1 MGFLK
6 TNTFLSPAS
15 LETQRPQRKKPN
27 LESFVL
33 TPNIFSSLR
42 ALRPLREIIVLWF
55 LFLISTLLF
64 FASCAAP
71 PGLPERGAA
80 IAVWPIEDLSPATGS
95 RPDLGEILADQVI
108 DALKKRGDYVVVE
121 RKRLALALEELRLGT
136 TALADEATRLRLG
149 KIIGARWMIFGGYL
163 VVGDQMRLDLRLV
176 QVETGKVTKAVQK
189 TTTSR
194 DMMEWMAVA
203 RRAAEELF

>member
-95 RPDLGEILADQVI
+95 RPDPGEILADQVI
-108 DALKKRGDYVVVE
+108 DTLKKRGDYVVVE

>member
-42 ALRPLREIIVLWF
+42 ALQPLREIIVFLF
-55 LFLISTLLF
+55 LFLISGLLF
-64 FASCAAP
+64 LASCAAP
-71 PGLPERGAA
+71 PALPERGAA

>member
-1 MGFLK
+1 MGFL
-6 TNTFLSPAS
+6 
-15 LETQRPQRKKPN
+15 
-27 LESFVL
+27 
-33 TPNIFSSLR
+33 
-42 ALRPLREIIVLWF
+42 
-55 LFLISTLLF
+55 LFLISGLLLL
-64 FASCAAP
+64 ASCAAP
-71 PGLPERGAA
+71 PTLPERGAA

-108 DALKKRGDYVVVE
+108 DTLKKRGDYVVVE

-136 TALADEATRLRLG
+136 TALADETTRLRLG

-163 VVGDQMRLDLRLV
+163 VVGEQMRLDLRLV

-189 TTTSR
+189 TTASR